1 MNSIYAL
8 RCHIVHPPPS
18 LKERGEVNFD
28 YLPRRGEY
36 EKLKYRA
43 GAGLLKKGRGV
54 PDTFPN

>member
-1 MNSIYAL
+1 MS
-8 RCHIVHPPPS
+8 HSSPPPPS